1 MTAYFSLL
9 NTRNLLHCSHHYKE
23 QFFIKWEG
31 GIFTVSGIQGITTVL
46 KTFRS
51 FTLRAL
57 ANILNLADI
66 ETHFAF
72 QKVTTQFTRQRMQL
86 QCMN

>member
-1 MTAYFSLL
+1 MT
-9 NTRNLLHCSHHYKE
+9 
-23 QFFIKWEG
+23 
-31 GIFTVSGIQGITTVL
+31 GIQGITTVL

-57 ANILNLADI
+57 ANTLNLANI

-72 QKVTTQFTRQRMQL
+72 EKVTTQFTRQGI
-86 QCMN
+86 